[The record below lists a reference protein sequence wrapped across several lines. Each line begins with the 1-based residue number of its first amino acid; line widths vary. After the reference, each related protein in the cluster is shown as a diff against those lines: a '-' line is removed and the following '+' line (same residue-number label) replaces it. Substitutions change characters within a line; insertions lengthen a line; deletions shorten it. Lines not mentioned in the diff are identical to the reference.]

1 MIVQNLSP
9 TSQPRAETQ
18 FLAVAVTHINFD
30 IYRSIQSNVAL
41 KVEVLILRLTL
52 GDVSWSLGEL

>member
-1 MIVQNLSP
+1 MIVQSLSP
-9 TSQPRAETQ
+9 TSQTGAETQ
-18 FLAVAVTHINFD
+18 FLGVAVTHINFD
-30 IYRSIQSNVAL
+30 IYHSIQSNVAL